1 MQEKASK
8 PVQKPRSG
16 SLEFALDSSGIEREG
31 EDAVIRQMVCHPSC
45 ENDVALQSQKTNVN
59 VGRTAFD

>member
-1 MQEKASK
+1 
-8 PVQKPRSG
+8 
-16 SLEFALDSSGIEREG
+16 LEFALDSSGIEREG